1 MINFRIIARAFGLL
15 LIVEGLFMLLSAG
28 VSFLYHEHTATSFC
42 YSAFISIVTGV
53 LVFTP
58 LRNEERIFGKREGY
72 IIVTGI
78 WLIFSA
84 FGTLPFLISGSIT
97 SFGDAFFES
106 MSGFTTTG
114 ATILTNIESMSH
126 GILFWRSLTQ
136 WLGGIGIIF
145 ISLSVFPVFKSFNI
159 QIAATEFSGQPTDK
173 IHPRIKDAA
182 KRLVAIYFLLTLSEV
197 ILLILGGM
205 PFFDAICH
213 SFSTLSTGGFS
224 TRNNG
229 VASFSS
235 PFIMIVMTVFMFL
248 AGTNMTMIYFGLKG
262 NFKKVAGNNEFVFY
276 SIICFIFVVLVS
288 AILYFKSGFSFCK
301 ALLDGAFHVISII
314 TTTGFYTQDH
324 NLWGNIIIIIFF
336 ILMFTGGTAGST
348 SGGIKIV
355 RLLLI
360 TKNNR
365 QELKRIIH
373 PNAFIP
379 VRLDKRIISQST
391 VYNLLVFITLYFFVM
406 CLGAF
411 VVSFMGYDII
421 TSFSTSASMLGN
433 IGPGIGT
440 FGPFTNYS
448 AMPMVGKW
456 FLAVLMLLGRL
467 ELLTVMILFSKSF
480 YSH

>member
-1 MINFRIIARAFGLL
+1 MINFRIIARAFSLL

-288 AILYFKSGFSFCK
+288 AILYFKSGFSLGK

-379 VRLDKRIISQST
+379 VRLDNRIISQST
-391 VYNLLVFITLYFFVM
+391 IYNLLVFITLYFFVM

-456 FLAVLMLLGRL
+456 FLAILMLLGRL

>member
-1 MINFRIIARAFGLL
+1 
-15 LIVEGLFMLLSAG
+15 MLVSAG
-28 VSFLYHEHTATSFC
+28 VSFLYHERAASSFC
-42 YSAFISIVTGV
+42 YSALISIVTGI

-58 LRNEERIFGKREGY
+58 LRDEEKIFGNKEGY

-78 WLIFSA
+78 WIIFSI

-106 MSGFTTTG
+106 ISGFTTTG
-114 ATILTNIESMSH
+114 ATILTNIESMPH

-145 ISLSVFPVFKSFNI
+145 ISLSVFPVLKSFNI
-159 QIAATEFSGQPTDK
+159 QLAAIEFSAQPTDK

-182 KRLVAIYFLLTLSEV
+182 KRLVTIYLLITLSEV
-197 ILLILGGM
+197 ILLIIGGM
-205 PFFDAICH
+205 PFFDAVCH

-229 VASFSS
+229 IAAFSS
-235 PFIMIVMTVFMFL
+235 PYIMIVMTVFMFL
-248 AGTNMTMIYFGLKG
+248 AGTNMTLVYFGLKG
-262 NFKKVAGNNEFVFY
+262 NFKKVTGNNEFIFY
-276 SIICFIFVVLVS
+276 SLICFIFVALVTL
-288 AILYFKSGFSFCK
+288 ILYNKSGFSAGK
-301 ALLDGAFHVISII
+301 AFIDGAFHVISII

-324 NLWGNIIIIIFF
+324 NLWGNIIMIIFF

-348 SGGIKIV
+348 SGGIKMV

-360 TKNNR
+360 TRNNR
-365 QELKRIIH
+365 QELKRLIH

-379 VRLDKRIISQST
+379 VRLDRRVIPQST
-391 VYNLLVFITLYFFVM
+391 IYNLLVFITLYFFVM
-406 CLGAF
+406 CIGTF
-411 VVSFMGYDII
+411 IISFMGYDIV

-433 IGPGIGT
+433 IGPGLGT

-448 AMPMVGKW
+448 DLPMAGKW
-456 FLAVLMLLGRL
+456 FLSFLMLLGRL
-467 ELLTVMILFSKSF
+467 ELLTVLILFSRNF
-480 YSH
+480 YRH

>member
-1 MINFRIIARAFGLL
+1 MINFRIIARAFSLL
-15 LIVEGLFMLLSAG
+15 LIVEGLFMLVCAG
-28 VSFLYHEHTATSFC
+28 ISYLYQEHTIAAFC
-42 YSAFISIVTGV
+42 YSSLICIVTGV

-58 LRNEERIFGKREGY
+58 LRNEERIFGNKEGY

-78 WLIFSA
+78 WVIFSVFA
-84 FGTLPFLISGSIT
+84 TLPFLISGSI
-97 SFGDAFFES
+97 SNFGDAFFES

-114 ATILTNIESMSH
+114 ATIITNIESMPH
-126 GILFWRSLTQ
+126 GILLWRSVTQ
-136 WLGGIGIIF
+136 WLGGMGIIL
-145 ISLSVFPVFKSFNI
+145 ISLSVFPVFKSVNI
-159 QIAATEFSGQPTDK
+159 QLAAVEFSGQPSDK

-182 KRLVAIYFLLTLSEV
+182 KRLIAIYFFLTLAEV
-197 ILLILGGM
+197 VLLLIGGM
-205 PFFDAICH
+205 PVFDAVCH

-229 VASFSS
+229 IAAFSS
-235 PFIMIVMTVFMFL
+235 PYIMVVITIFMFL

-379 VRLDKRIISQST
+379 VRLDNRIISQST
-391 VYNLLVFITLYFFVM
+391 IYNLLVFITLYFFVM

>member
-1 MINFRIIARAFGLL
+1 MINFRIIARAFSLL

-229 VASFSS
+229 IASFSS

-391 VYNLLVFITLYFFVM
+391 VYNLLVFITLYCFVM

-467 ELLTVMILFSKSF
+467 ELLTIMILFSKSF